1 MPPPSTGLD
10 VGIIAEVFT
19 TVTAHAMS
27 MVPKLQDAGLALLL
41 GLGVIMMSWTIIK
54 ALMADEGFPKFFVDT
69 IALGFQISIL
79 AWIIKDLVPLSSTLL
94 AGFDWVAAK
103 LTGASDGA
111 SALQAGMAGLMQISQ
126 NLWESLAG
134 KGVWE
139 TTKEIVTGGAPAL
152 VVKLF
157 TLGVLV
163 LITVVV
169 GAIFVISQILSGVAV
184 ALAPIFLPF
193 YLFPPLSG
201 LANGVVLFIW
211 KAGLMK
217 VVGVVMISFI
227 AEMTGLLTRLSG
239 SWAAQENA
247 QVLDLTAAVITLFVA
262 VVMLFLAFQIPSI
275 SNGLLSGSVVGG
287 LSIPRMPKSS
297 TPQPSGG
304 GGGGGKTPP
313 APRPPPAPPTK

>member
-1 MPPPSTGLD
+1 MPPPPVGID

-19 TVTAHAMS
+19 TVTAHAMA
-27 MVPKLQDAGLALLL
+27 MVPKLQGAGINLLV
-41 GLGVIMMSWTIIK
+41 GLGSIMMAWTILK
-54 ALMADEGFPKFFVDT
+54 AILADEGFPKIFVDA
-69 IALGFQISIL
+69 IALGLQISII
-79 AWIIKDLVPLSSTLL
+79 AWIINDLVPLSSALL
-94 AGFDWVAAK
+94 GGFDWIAAK

-157 TLGVLV
+157 TLGILV
-163 LITVVV
+163 LITVAV
-169 GAIFVISQILSGVAV
+169 GAIFIISQVLAGLAV

-193 YLFPPLSG
+193 YIFPPLSS
-201 LANGVVLFIW
+201 LASGVVQFLF
-211 KAGLMK
+211 KAGLTK
-217 VVGVVMISFI
+217 VIGVLMISFI
-227 AEMTGLLTRLSG
+227 VEMTGLLTRLSI
-239 SWAAQENA
+239 SWAGQENA
-247 QVLDLTAAVITLFVA
+247 QALDLTAATVTLFVA
-262 VVMLFLAFQIPSI
+262 VVMLFLAFQIPAI

-304 GGGGGKTPP
+304 GGGGKTPP
-313 APRPPPAPPTK
+313 APKPPPAPPPTK

>member
-1 MPPPSTGLD
+1 MPPPPAGID

-19 TVTAHAMS
+19 TVTAHAMA
-27 MVPKLQDAGLALLL
+27 MVPKLQGAGINLLV
-41 GLGVIMMSWTIIK
+41 GLGSIMMAWTILK
-54 ALMADEGFPKFFVDT
+54 AILTDEGFPKIFVDA
-69 IALGFQISIL
+69 IALGLQISII
-79 AWIIKDLVPLSSTLL
+79 AWIINDLVPLSSALL
-94 AGFDWVAAK
+94 GGFDWIAAK

-275 SNGLLSGSVVGG
+275 SNGLLSGSVTGG
-287 LSIPRMPKSS
+287 LSIPRIPK
-297 TPQPSGG
+297 PGAPKPS

-313 APRPPPAPPTK
+313 APKPPPAPPPVK